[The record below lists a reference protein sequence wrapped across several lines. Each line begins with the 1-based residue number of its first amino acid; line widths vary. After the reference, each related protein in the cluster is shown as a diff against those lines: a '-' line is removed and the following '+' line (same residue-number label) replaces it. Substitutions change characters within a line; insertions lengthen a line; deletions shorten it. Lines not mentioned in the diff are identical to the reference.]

1 MISLNWVKDY
11 VDLENEDL
19 KELAVKI
26 TKAGVNIEQVI
37 TKRIDNLV
45 IGEVVECIE
54 HPDSDHLHV
63 CQVNVGSSIIQI
75 VCGASNVREGIK
87 VIVALPGCILPGNFE
102 IKPGKIRGQ
111 ESNGMI
117 CALFELGLEEKTDE
131 NYNKGIAELKTD
143 LEPGTDANIYLG
155 LDDVLYELDVHK
167 HRNND
172 CYYHIGFAYEI
183 ACIIN
188 KKVTL
193 PISEYKEIKENIKDY
208 MDIKVKTD
216 KCPYYTARMVKD
228 VTIGESPEFIKKRL
242 IAAGMR
248 PINNVVDISNY
259 VMLEYGQPLH
269 FFDKNKLGDKIVVRD
284 AKEGE
289 EITTLDGIARTLK
302 SSDIV
307 ITDGVKPVC
316 IAGVMGGENT
326 DVDTTTKDIL
336 IESAIFDAVSIRYT
350 AANLNLKSEASIRYG
365 KGLNY
370 EYTDKALDRACYL
383 LEKYAGAKI
392 LTGVIKHDKVDKS
405 DKIVTFKTE
414 EINSLLGIKLTD
426 DDVKTELGRLD
437 FPYENKKDKFIVTIP
452 KRRLDIDPNIND
464 IAEEIGR
471 LYGYHNLISTL
482 PVVPS
487 RRGVYVGDVR
497 IRKLIS
503 KRLRTLGLN
512 ETKTYTLTS
521 SEMSQK
527 FNYDNKEHVVLP
539 NPMSLDK
546 SVVRTSLLPSLL
558 NVYEYN
564 KARNIDDIMLYE
576 ISKTYDKNYKEESK
590 VAILMKGNYLTND
603 WQGIKIKCDFYL
615 VKGIVENLLNYLG
628 FKNRYTFEKSG
639 IEDLHPGICATIKLD
654 REPIGIIG
662 RIHPSIKKDDIY
674 VAELSMTKLY
684 EKTIKP
690 LKFKEASKYP
700 EVRKDLAFIV
710 KKDVTALDIINQIK
724 KSGGRLLTNIDIFD
738 VYVGENVEPDEKSI
752 AFALTFSDST
762 RTLDDEEVTK
772 IFEKIINDVE
782 SKLQA
787 KLRNK

>member
-45 IGEVVECIE
+45 IGEVIECIN

-63 CQVNVGSSIIQI
+63 CQVNVGSSITQI
-75 VCGASNVREGIK
+75 VCGASNVRKGIK

-117 CALFELGLEEKTDE
+117 CALFELGLEEKNDE
-131 NYNKGIAELKTD
+131 NYNKGIAELETE
-143 LEPGTDANIYLG
+143 LAPGEDANIYLG

-208 MDIKVKTD
+208 MDIKVETD

-269 FFDKNKLGDKIVVRD
+269 FFDKNKLGNKIVVRD

-289 EITTLDGIARTLK
+289 EITTLDGISRTLK

-316 IAGVMGGENT
+316 VAGVMGGENT
-326 DVDTTTKDIL
+326 DVDSTTKNIL

-414 EINSLLGIKLTD
+414 EINNLLGIKLTD
-426 DDVKTELGRLD
+426 NDVKTELGRLD
-437 FPYENKKDKFIVTIP
+437 FPYENKKDTFIVTIP

-471 LYGYHNLISTL
+471 LYGYHNLVSTL

-576 ISKTYDKNYKEESK
+576 ISKTYDKNYIEESK
-590 VAILMKGNYLTND
+590 VAILMKGNYLTNN

-615 VKGIVENLLNYLG
+615 IKGIVENLLNYLG
-628 FKNRYTFEKSG
+628 FKNRYTFEKSE

-724 KSGGRLLTNIDIFD
+724 KSGGRLLTKIDIFD
-738 VYVGENVEPDEKSI
+738 VYVGENVESDEKSV
-752 AFALTFSDST
+752 AFALTFSDSS

>member
-11 VDLENEDL
+11 VDIKDYDL

-37 TKRIDNLV
+37 TKRIDKLV
-45 IGEVVECIE
+45 IGEVVECTN
-54 HPDSDHLHV
+54 HPDSDHLHI
-63 CQVNVGSSIIQI
+63 CQVNIGSTTTQI
-75 VCGASNVREGIK
+75 VCGASNVRKGIK
-87 VIVALPGCILPGNFE
+87 VIVALPGCVLPGNFE

-117 CALFELGLEEKTDE
+117 CALFELGIEEKTEE
-131 NYNKGIAELKTD
+131 NYSKGIAEIKTE
-143 LEPGTDANIYLG
+143 LSPGTDANIYLG
-155 LDDVLYELDVHK
+155 LDDVVYELDVHK

-208 MDIKVKTD
+208 MDITVETD

-228 VTIGESPEFIKKRL
+228 VTIGQSPEFIRKRL
-242 IAAGMR
+242 ISAGMR

-269 FFDKNKLGDKIVVRD
+269 FFDKNKLGNKIVVRD

-289 EITTLDGIARTLK
+289 NITTLDGISRTLK

-307 ITDGVKPVC
+307 ITDGDKPVC

-350 AANLNLKSEASIRYG
+350 ASNLNLKSEASIRYG

-370 EYTDKALDRACYL
+370 EYTDEALNRACYL

-392 LTGVIKHDKVDKS
+392 LKGVIKHDKVDKS

-414 EINSLLGIKLTD
+414 EINNLLGITLTD
-426 DDVKTELGRLD
+426 TDVQTELGRLD
-437 FPYENKKDKFIVTIP
+437 FPYENKKDVFVVTIP

-471 LYGYHNLISTL
+471 LYGYHNLVSTL

-487 RRGVYVGDVR
+487 KRGVYVGDVR

-521 SEMSQK
+521 SEMSQR
-527 FNYDNKEHVVLP
+527 FNYDNKEHVILP

-546 SVVRTSLLPSLL
+546 SVVRTSLLPSLI

-564 KARNIDDIMLYE
+564 KARNVEDIMLYE
-576 ISKTYDKNYKEESK
+576 ISKIYDKNYIEESK
-590 VAILMKGNYLTND
+590 VAILMKGNYLTNN

-615 VKGIVENLLNYLG
+615 IKGIVENLLDYLG
-628 FKNRYTFEKSG
+628 FKNRYTFEKN
-639 IEDLHPGICATIKLD
+639 EVTDLHPGACAIIKLD

-700 EVRKDLAFIV
+700 EVKKDLAFVV
-710 KKDVTALDIINQIK
+710 KKDVTALDIMNQIK

-738 VYVGENVEPDEKSI
+738 VYVGENVGADEKSI
-752 AFALTFSDST
+752 AFSLTFSDSN
-762 RTLDDEEVTK
+762 RTLDDEEVTR
-772 IFEKIINDVE
+772 IFEKIITEVE
-782 SKLQA
+782 NKLQA